1 MVPRPHK
8 SIKSLSYQRL
18 YKCRRSSV
26 WWLDLGEHSRP
37 RCIPVISFSL
47 LPGNTKKRFSQKL
60 QKERVGYLL
69 FWLQEE
75 LVTSHCTV
83 KRGYSW
89 AKPCRICD
97 LLRFHI
103 FWGLKEAGVFW
114 SSYAY
119 RWWTFFNTV
128 FYTCHLDNRVFV
140 QDLLCARTSS
150 EKAERWKRRKS
161 KREQKRR
168 NWKADCIVDEYL
180 ISVTGNL
187 PFSLYEHSV
196 DHPCITLKKGVQE
209 EFLKFGAGDL
219 KL

>member
-1 MVPRPHK
+1 MYSSDFIFFASWKHK
-8 SIKSLSYQRL
+8 ETFFSEIAKRKSWLSIVL
-18 YKCRRSSV
+18 
-26 WWLDLGEHSRP
+26 
-37 RCIPVISFSL
+37 
-47 LPGNTKKRFSQKL
+47 
-60 QKERVGYLL
+60 
-69 FWLQEE
+69 LQEE

-83 KRGYSW
+83 KCGYSC
-89 AKPCRICD
+89 AKSCRICD

-103 FWGLKEAGVFW
+103 CWGLKETGGFRN
-114 SSYAY
+114 SYAY
-119 RWWTFFNTV
+119 RRRTFFNTV

-140 QDLLCARTSS
+140 QDLLFARTSS
-150 EKAERWKRRKS
+150 EKEERRKRRKS

-168 NWKADCIVDEYL
+168 NWKTKCIVDEYL

-219 KL
+219 KC